1 MFDVFTSR
9 TILLFTGDWI
19 RRGRKQANK
28 LSGEV
33 SVYKLGK
40 ETQIV
45 YFYGLDIAGTQT
57 CISLYTTYKLQE
69 L

>member
-57 CISLYTTYKLQE
+57 
-69 L
+69 